1 MKHKESDIR
10 FFERVSVTAALSGA
24 LMDRFPPVAHAI
36 GARRRSRHALSISAN
51 ATPDQQRIL
60 TKDLVEPFNAAH
72 PKNPL
77 TIDFRP
83 SNTADKQ
90 IRMAVVAGKGPDIVM
105 TPGPSTTLAL
115 VQSDHL
121 LSLDDIIKKYS
132 LDKRILGPMLRT
144 GDYQGH
150 NYALPRTF
158 ETMVLYYN
166 RTLFDKKRLEAAQ
179 DQSRARCAVG
189 SDDRQRH
196 HTTWRC
202 AVAVTSTTP
211 GSAAVCTRAATFGT
225 SPNTSPESVD
235 YDRTAVDADA
245 RASSGSAGPGV
256 PGEVDVVGKRALDR
270 QRRPPGRARRRSLA
284 REDSRTAPSADRR
297 AFSTHGRR
305 DRSPPP
311 KPRRDGC

>member
-1 MKHKESDIR
+1 MQ
-10 FFERVSVTAALSGA
+10 FFRKPTIEVALTGA
-24 LMDRFPPVAHAI
+24 LIVASVVSLTQTARADGPVVLWYQR
-36 GARRRSRHALSISAN
+36 GAN
-51 ATPDQQRIL
+51 PDQQRIL

-83 SNTADKQ
+83 PNTADKQ

-121 LSLDDIIKKYS
+121 LPLDDIIKKYS

-166 RTLFDKKRLEAAQ
+166 KTSVRQERLEAAQ
-179 DQSRARCAVG
+179 DQGRARCAG
-189 SDDRQRH
+189 GGDDRQRH
-196 HTTWRC
+196 HTFFC
-202 AVAVTSTTP
+202 
-211 GSAAVCTRAATFGT
+211 
-225 SPNTSPESVD
+225 
-235 YDRTAVDADA
+235 
-245 RASSGSAGPGV
+245 
-256 PGEVDVVGKRALDR
+256 R
-270 QRRPPGRARRRSLA
+270 QRRLARR
-284 REDSRTAPSADRR
+284 E
-297 AFSTHGRR
+297 
-305 DRSPPP
+305 
-311 KPRRDGC
+311 